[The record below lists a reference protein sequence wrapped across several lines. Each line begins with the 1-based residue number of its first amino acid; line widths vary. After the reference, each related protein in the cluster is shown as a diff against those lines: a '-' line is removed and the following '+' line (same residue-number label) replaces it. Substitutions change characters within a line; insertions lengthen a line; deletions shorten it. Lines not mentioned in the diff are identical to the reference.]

1 MPHPLP
7 TRVLL
12 ASLAALLP
20 LSGCASIQP
29 PREASVEGL
38 GVGRLKQVNPL
49 DVVVLPIENHS
60 GRSGLP
66 LDTMRREFQEG
77 LVKLRY
83 SPLALD
89 YVDRQVVEA
98 TYNPGDLREQAVLQV
113 FVTGWDDRL
122 WATHTKLT
130 IDAEVFLLDARNPE
144 AGQAL
149 WGGRVSRKLDLGRER
164 GAIASEE
171 RLLARAVEDFVQD
184 VLSTLPARNPELAP
198 AR

>member
-1 MPHPLP
+1 MLHRLP
-7 TRVLL
+7 THVLL
-12 ASLAALLP
+12 ASLAALVP
-20 LSGCASIQP
+20 LSGCASIKP

-38 GVGRLKQVNPL
+38 GVGRLKEVNPL

-60 GRSGLP
+60 GRAGLP

-122 WATHTKLT
+122 WSTHTKLT
-130 IDAEVFLLDARNPE
+130 VDAEVFLLDARNPE

-149 WGGRVSRKLDLGRER
+149 WGGRVSRKLDLARER
-164 GAIASEE
+164 AAVATDE
-171 RLLARAVEDFVQD
+171 RLLAIAVEEFVQD
-184 VLSTLPARNPELAP
+184 VLSTLPARNPQSSAP
-198 AR
+198 R

>member
-1 MPHPLP
+1 MLHSA
-7 TRVLL
+7 RVVL
-12 ASLAALLP
+12 ASLVAFVP
-20 LSGCASIQP
+20 LTACASTRP
-29 PREASVEGL
+29 PREATVEGL
-38 GVGRLKQVNPL
+38 SVGRLKQVNPL
-49 DVVVLPIENHS
+49 DIVVLPIENHA
-60 GRSGLP
+60 GRGALP

-122 WATHTKLT
+122 WSTHSRLQ

-164 GAIASEE
+164 AAIATDE
-171 RLLARAVEDFVQD
+171 RLLALAVEDFVQD
-184 VLSTLPARNPELAP
+184 VLSTLPARDPRMSP